1 MYEALQGVQVDNA
14 FEFRKGSPLQ
24 PKAKPEEVPEE
35 EEEEY
40 SEEDQKYIEQR
51 LESTDVRSEHA
62 GRIIPYA
69 KARQKKPRKPL
80 KYVWGDDA
88 RERRELK
95 SYRGQIEREG
105 TLTPRQTEV
114 LQDLSNGFLL
124 RSIAEK
130 YDVSNGAIIYH
141 LREAR
146 ERLGAFSNPNLVKL
160 AMKKGLI
167 K

>member
-1 MYEALQGVQVDNA
+1 MYEALLGIQVDNK
-14 FEFRKGSPLQ
+14 FEVRKGSPLE
-24 PKAKPEEVPEE
+24 PKEKPKEVHEE
-35 EEEEY
+35 EEEEH

-51 LESTDVRSEHA
+51 LESTDVRAEQA
-62 GRIIPYA
+62 ERIISYA
-69 KARQKKPRKPL
+69 KAQQKPRKPI

-95 SYRGQIEREG
+95 CYRGQIEREG

-114 LQDLSNGFLL
+114 VTDLANGFLL

-130 YDVSNGAIIYH
+130 YDVSNGAIVYH

-146 ERLGAFSNPNLVKL
+146 ERLGAISNPNLVKV
-160 AMKKGLI
+160 AVQKGLI